1 MCVRER
7 DGKNLKERLIVDFY
21 AITYLIVL
29 SKTVCDAVVGRMI
42 ISERTSLSLL
52 VPLFYGRK
60 AISTI

>member
-1 MCVRER
+1 VCERER